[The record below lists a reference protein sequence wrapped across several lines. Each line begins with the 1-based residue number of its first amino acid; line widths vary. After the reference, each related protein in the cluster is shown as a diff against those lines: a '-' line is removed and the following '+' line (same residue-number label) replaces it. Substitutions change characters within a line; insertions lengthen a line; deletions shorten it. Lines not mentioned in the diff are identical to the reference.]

1 MTESNQLTISTN
13 NVLSNQ
19 LLGLSERL
27 EQAARRNVHQWLE
40 QNPQQSFTITE
51 KRAMVKLEQLKLTG
65 DLTLAEIIL
74 RGDIIREI
82 ESHGLWSSHPMGYGS
97 MEEAA
102 TAQGISISEYSNI
115 RDLTDIIFPFLT
127 DMGYNIAEL
136 WEDIGKSKFRELV
149 PILKRIIT
157 DEPSSS
163 RMVEQLFTSELDNIF
178 ATASAQG
185 NQITEDQARH
195 TLIDQLLEAGT
206 LPVRELR
213 QRIRPERAPTTNAYQ
228 LPSQNNNHI
237 VMMVIDT
244 NQIRNLIR
252 RLNGFIDIRPI
263 SQEDI
268 LYTSIGRQLR
278 EVLRFDTNN

>member
-1 MTESNQLTISTN
+1 MTENNQLVISTN
-13 NVLSNQ
+13 GVLSNQ
-19 LLGLSERL
+19 LLGLNERL
-27 EQAARRNVHQWLE
+27 EQAARRNVRQWME
-40 QNPQQSFTITE
+40 ANPHQSFTITE
-51 KRAMVKLEQLKLTG
+51 KRAMVKMEQLKLAG

-82 ESHGLWSSHPMGYGS
+82 ESHGLWSSHPMGFSS

-102 TAQGISISEYSNI
+102 SAQGISSSEYSNI
-115 RDLTDIIFPFLT
+115 RDLTDTIFPFLT

-163 RMVEQLFTSELDNIF
+163 RRVEQLFVSKLDNIF
-178 ATASAQG
+178 ATASAEG
-185 NQITEDQARH
+185 NHINEDQARH

-206 LPVRELR
+206 LPVLELR
-213 QRIRPERAPTTNAYQ
+213 QRIRPERTLSMSAYQ
-228 LPSQNNNHI
+228 LPAHNNNHI

-244 NQIRNLIR
+244 DQIQNLSR
-252 RLNGFIDIRPI
+252 RLNGFINLAPI

-278 EVLRFDTNN
+278 ELLRSETL